1 LASRTRPAVHPE
13 AAGAGGDGACGLVR
27 AQQLGVPRAAKP
39 GGVLLGEDGGAAGGG
54 LLGLLGGDPNGIT

>member
-1 LASRTRPAVHPE
+1 VHPE

-39 GGVLLGEDGGAAGGG
+39 GGVLLGALGEDGGAAGGG